1 MEQKAE
7 SVTLNVMST
16 ENNTSNDINSEK
28 ENINSTPLYNVL
40 SLVLLFLATLAIIHF
55 GYVHGNMHLLTTLKN
70 THG

>member
-1 MEQKAE
+1 MEKNLEPAI
-7 SVTLNVMST
+7 SSAKST
-16 ENNTSNDINSEK
+16 GKSISNDTNSEK

-40 SLVLLFLATLAIIHF
+40 SLVLLFLATLAIIYF

>member
-1 MEQKAE
+1 MEKNLEPAI
-7 SVTLNVMST
+7 SSAKST
-16 ENNTSNDINSEK
+16 ETSISNDTNSEK

-40 SLVLLFLATLAIIHF
+40 SLVLLFLGTLAIIYF